1 MANSKKNLNTQPFNN
16 GERLYLRSR
25 INKERKDA
33 KNKKE
38 LKKKEEEKQQLN
50 TYKPAINAFSHKYYK
65 RSYKLPHAETLYE
78 SRMKVDED
86 LEKKREEQK
95 QKIEED
101 LTFAPQLSK
110 HSIEIFN
117 SKEPRK
123 SNVYEHLYTESSKT
137 NPKVLKNQNKIL
149 SDRLRQYTFH
159 PSIPDNKSSPTDLNV
174 LVHSKTLAIE
184 ERERFKD
191 EFEQSMKFQPEIPDR
206 EVKHREKGVSIHEY
220 LSSTGKEKE
229 EMKEKYK
236 HSLDKLLQKQK
247 IQTVSTDLLED
258 KKKYIFSNIFEVLD
272 DDTDG
277 FISSDSCNIDTLN
290 YNLRE
295 FLTPLIDEM
304 NQKRAVLD
312 KEQFIESSLK
322 LYSLSTP
329 TLRSAVVEAG
339 KVKDRS
345 AKEEYHPYRPSISQ
359 KSEELAKSIRPQ
371 GQNIEDILL
380 SPYYL
385 NKPAKASI
393 VEGE

>member
-1 MANSKKNLNTQPFNN
+1 M
-16 GERLYLRSR
+16 
-25 INKERKDA
+25 
-33 KNKKE
+33 
-38 LKKKEEEKQQLN
+38 N
-50 TYKPAINAFSHKYYK
+50 TY
-65 RSYKLPHAETLYE
+65 
-78 SRMKVDED
+78 
-86 LEKKREEQK
+86 
-95 QKIEED
+95 
-101 LTFAPQLSK
+101 LT
-110 HSIEIFN
+110 
-117 SKEPRK
+117 
-123 SNVYEHLYTESSKT
+123 
-137 NPKVLKNQNKIL
+137 
-149 SDRLRQYTFH
+149 
-159 PSIPDNKSSPTDLNV
+159 
-174 LVHSKTLAIE
+174 
-184 ERERFKD
+184 
-191 EFEQSMKFQPEIPDR
+191 
-206 EVKHREKGVSIHEY
+206 
-220 LSSTGKEKE
+220 TGKEKE